1 MADSVSGCAV
11 FPVLV
16 FVVLMTVVSASEKGY
31 MACKLL
37 SEEKGMFDFIGD
49 IHGCAGH
56 LLSLLV
62 ELGYEPH
69 NGAWSH
75 PERKAFFLG
84 DFIDRGGQIPE
95 ALQIVR
101 EMVDSGNA
109 IAIMGNHE
117 YNAICFNIHD
127 RAHGYLRHHSIQNMV
142 QHVET
147 IKQFRNHQDEY
158 DDYVAWFRKLPLFY
172 ECDSFRAVHACW
184 DQNHVNLLNDEISEK
199 CMIDS
204 NGCLTDDFFRRSSK
218 RGTTLHAAVKD
229 LLKGRELDLPEGSR
243 FADKDGRKHSKV
255 RIRWW
260 QNPEGAT
267 FRDLSVFS
275 EKYLPE
281 SPVSFDAH
289 SKPGFYGEQEK
300 PVFFGHYWLKGQPQL
315 FRDNVCCLDY
325 SVAKDGRLVA
335 YRFDGESKLEPER
348 FVCI

>member
-1 MADSVSGCAV
+1 
-11 FPVLV
+11 
-16 FVVLMTVVSASEKGY
+16 
-31 MACKLL
+31 
-37 SEEKGMFDFIGD
+37 MFDFIGD

-62 ELGYEPH
+62 ELGYEPR

-84 DFIDRGGQIPE
+84 DFIDRGGQILE
-95 ALQIVR
+95 TLQIVR

-109 IAIMGNHE
+109 IALMGNHE

-127 RAHGYLRHHSIQNMV
+127 HCHGYLRRHSIQNMV

-147 IKQFRNHQDEY
+147 IKQFRSRQKEY
-158 DDYVAWFRKLPLFY
+158 DDFVAWFRKLPLFY

-184 DQNHVNLLNDEISEK
+184 DQTHINFVKEEIAGK
-199 CMIDS
+199 GLVDS
-204 NGCLTDDFFRRSSK
+204 DGCLTDSFFRQSSEK
-218 RGTTLHAAVKD
+218 GSGLYAAVTD
-229 LLKGRELDLPEGSR
+229 LLKGKELRLPEGSV
-243 FADKDGRKHSKV
+243 FEDKDGHKRSNV

-281 SPVSFDAH
+281 SPVFFETQSL
-289 SKPGFYGEQEK
+289 PGFYGEQEK

-325 SVAKDGRLVA
+325 SVAKEGKLVA
-335 YRFDGESKLEPER
+335 YRFDGETKLDPGQ
-348 FVCI
+348 FVCV